1 MELAYRRGDELEGKV
16 ALVVGGS
23 RNIGRGVAR
32 ALAAAGAGVMVNART
47 SEDEA
52 RATVD
57 LIRSEDG
64 RAAYHLADVTDP
76 AAVEVLIADTVR
88 HFGRLDILSINQTLR
103 ASAPIERI
111 SYEEFRRVVAVT
123 LDGSW
128 LCCKAAVP
136 HLTAAGGGAIVM
148 MGGQAAITGSR
159 AGSHVSAAKHGL
171 LGLTRSLAKE
181 LASRHI
187 TVNLIHPY
195 AIDTQR
201 VAASDHPHEST
212 TTPIGR
218 MGRVEEVAALVRHLC
233 GPAGGYIT
241 GQSIFVNGGAFIP

>member
-1 MELAYRRGDELEGKV
+1 MDLAYRRSDELDGKV

-32 ALAAAGAGVMVNART
+32 ALAAAGASVMVNARA

-52 RATVD
+52 RETVD
-57 LIRSEDG
+57 LIRGEDG
-64 RAAYHLADVTDP
+64 VAEYRLADVTDP
-76 AAVEVLIADTVR
+76 SAVDRLVADTVR
-88 HFGRLDILSINQTLR
+88 RFGRLDILSINQTLR
-103 ASAPIERI
+103 ASASIETI

-123 LDGSW
+123 LDGTW

-171 LGLTRSLAKE
+171 LGLTRSLSKE
-181 LASRHI
+181 LADRHI

-195 AIDTQR
+195 AIDTER
-201 VAASDHPHEST
+201 AAGDHAHENT

-218 MGRVEEVAALVRHLC
+218 MGSVDEVAALVRHFC
-233 GPAGGYIT
+233 GPAGSYIT
-241 GQSIFVNGGAFIP
+241 GQSIFVNGGSFIP